1 MATWTTRKMTTLALI
16 MTMLASGV
24 LAQDQAVEEGV
35 FTPRLDLEPLERGD
49 VLRVRAFHGQ
59 ASTFRQETRTLELG
73 PFEGMEYKYRLETGD
88 AFLYSWQSSVPVH
101 VEMHSQADLAP
112 LRYADSFNLHD
123 AISASHGSYTA
134 PYPGIHGW
142 YWENRT
148 DDVISVTITSA
159 GFYQESQEFRRD
171 MDVVHHPIE

>member
-1 MATWTTRKMTTLALI
+1 MATWTTRRVAAMAII
-16 MTMLASGV
+16 MTMLVSGLV
-24 LAQDQAVEEGV
+24 AQDQLAEEGV
-35 FTPRLDLEPLERGD
+35 FTPRLELEPLERGD
-49 VLRVRAFHGQ
+49 VLRVRAFHGEP
-59 ASTFRQETRTLELG
+59 SPFRQETRTLELG
-73 PFEGMEYKYRLETGD
+73 PFEGMEYKYRLDTGD

-112 LRYADSFNLHD
+112 LGYADSFELSD
-123 AISASHGSYTA
+123 DISESHGSYTA

-148 DDVISVTITSA
+148 ADVITVTITSV

-171 MDVVHHPIE
+171 MDVVHRPIE